1 MPSGCVYEMFSDN
14 AKCNK
19 TYIGSTTGSLR
30 ARLASHKYA
39 RHPIFTFGDADV
51 RVLEKDIPAGEL
63 HQRKSAYMREKR
75 DDLFNSRAA
84 GRSQKHACHE
94 NVDESPAYSRA
105 QYTPKR
111 DGGDGNYRQLN
122 YYKQHTK
129 RILRKTC
136 LKNARA
142 RGTLPSKRSLD
153 KYQFTVDELRGLV

>member
-14 AKCNK
+14 AKCDK

-75 DDLFNSRAA
+75 DGLFNSRVA

-94 NVDESPAYSRA
+94 NVDESPAYGSSIYAEAVRRRW
-105 QYTPKR
+105 Y
-111 DGGDGNYRQLN
+111 NYRQLN
-122 YYKQHTK
+122 HYKQHAK

-153 KYQFTVDELRGLV
+153 KYQFKVDELRGFA

>member
-1 MPSGCVYEMFSDN
+1 M
-14 AKCNK
+14 
-19 TYIGSTTGSLR
+19 
-30 ARLASHKYA
+30 
-39 RHPIFTFGDADV
+39 

-63 HQRKSAYMREKR
+63 HQRKGAYMREKR
-75 DDLFNSRAA
+75 DGLFNSRAA
-84 GRSQKHACHE
+84 GRSQKHACRE

-122 YYKQHTK
+122 YYKQHAK

-142 RGTLPSKRSLD
+142 RGTLPTKRSLD

>member
-51 RVLEKDIPAGEL
+51 RVLEQDIPAGEL

-75 DDLFNSRAA
+75 DGLFNSRAA
-84 GRSQKHACHE
+84 GLSQKHACHE
-94 NVDESPAYSRA
+94 NVDESPAYNRA

-122 YYKQHTK
+122 YYKQHAK

>member
-1 MPSGCVYEMFSDN
+1 MFSDN
-14 AKCNK
+14 AKCDK

-39 RHPIFTFGDADV
+39 RHPIFTFGDAS
-51 RVLEKDIPAGEL
+51 RKDIPAGEL

-75 DDLFNSRAA
+75 DCLFNSRAA

-94 NVDESPAYSRA
+94 NVDESPACNRA

-153 KYQFTVDELRGLV
+153 KYQFMVDELRGLV

>member
-63 HQRKSAYMREKR
+63 HQSKSAYMREKR
-75 DDLFNSRAA
+75 DGLFNSRVT
-84 GRSQKHACHE
+84 GRSQKHTCHE
-94 NVDESPAYSRA
+94 SVDESRTHSKA

-122 YYKQHTK
+122 YYKQRAK
-129 RILRKTC
+129 AQRWVRL
-136 LKNARA
+136 AREA
-142 RGTLPSKRSLD
+142 DSAND
-153 KYQFTVDELRGLV
+153 

>member
-1 MPSGCVYEMFSDN
+1 MPPGCVYEMFSNN

-51 RVLEKDIPAGEL
+51 KFSKRTFQLESSISVKVP
-63 HQRKSAYMREKR
+63 YMREKR
-75 DDLFNSRAA
+75 DGLFNSRVA

-122 YYKQHTK
+122 YYKQHAK
-129 RILRKTC
+129 EYC
-136 LKNARA
+136 EDVPQECSSARHA
-142 RGTLPSKRSLD
+142 AFEAQSRQVSIYGR
-153 KYQFTVDELRGLV
+153 

>member
-39 RHPIFTFGDADV
+39 RHPIFAFGDADV

-75 DDLFNSRAA
+75 DGVFNSRVP
-84 GRSQKHACHE
+84 GRSRKHACHE

-122 YYKQHTK
+122 YYKQHAK
-129 RILRKTC
+129 EYCVRRVSRMLERAARCLRSAVSTSI
-136 LKNARA
+136 N
-142 RGTLPSKRSLD
+142 
-153 KYQFTVDELRGLV
+153 LR